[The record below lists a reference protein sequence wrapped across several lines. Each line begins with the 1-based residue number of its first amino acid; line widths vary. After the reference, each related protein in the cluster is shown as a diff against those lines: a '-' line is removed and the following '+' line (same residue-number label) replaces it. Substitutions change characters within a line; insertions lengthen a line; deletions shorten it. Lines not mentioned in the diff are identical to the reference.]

1 MGEYQPMVPAD
12 HAERIRRWHE
22 RLYAERSPATQ
33 TVEYLGLR
41 LVVPPLV
48 HPINPMSHL
57 LGDAVRADVRP
68 GERVLDMGTGCG
80 VNGILAAVAGATVVA
95 VDTNPVAVEAAR
107 ANAARNGVAVD
118 VRHGDLFDGVE
129 GLFDVVVFD
138 PPFRW
143 FAPRD
148 LMETASTDA
157 GYATLTR
164 FFAEVRA
171 RLTDAGR
178 LLLSFG
184 TTGDLP
190 YLAKLGADA
199 GFATE
204 TVGHDTLTRDG
215 WTVDYYAFRL
225 TSRT

>member
-1 MGEYQPMVPAD
+1 
-12 HAERIRRWHE
+12 
-22 RLYAERSPATQ
+22 
-33 TVEYLGLR
+33 
-41 LVVPPLV
+41 
-48 HPINPMSHL
+48 
-57 LGDAVRADVRP
+57 VRP

-95 VDTNPVAVEAAR
+95 VDTNPVAVQAAKD
-107 ANAARNGVAVD
+107 NAARNGATVD
-118 VRHGDLFDGVE
+118 VRRGDLFDGVD
-129 GLFDVVVFD
+129 GLFDLVIFD

-143 FAPRD
+143 FPARD
-148 LMETASTDA
+148 LLETASTDP

-164 FFAEVRA
+164 FFREVRG
-171 RLTDAGR
+171 RLTASGR

-190 YLAKLGADA
+190 YLEKLSAEA
-199 GFATE
+199 GFATA

-225 TSRT
+225 TPHESSGVAPSSHGS